1 MEHRVKLRARA
12 NHHFAYSGRCVL
24 VTNLDGQVTGSRD
37 EGFYAENTRLLSCD
51 LVTVNGE
58 PIKPV
63 VASPV
68 DGAALLAYFQIPQE
82 LVDLEPQGSKLP
94 EHALFVEHRRRV
106 GEGLRSELR
115 FTNYR
120 AHAVASCELAL
131 HLDADFADI
140 LEAMHGQRQQ
150 QADVEREWNAT
161 RQELTLRYCHPD
173 FQRAVAIRVEQVPGP
188 LRYEDGALHV
198 ALDLHPH
205 QSADLDL
212 VVEPIIDG
220 QRWSAPSAVFGG
232 PSTELERVRQQL
244 RDEIPAL
251 TTTNTSVALAW
262 RTATRDLASLPLGME
277 QGPATPIAGI
287 PLYQQFFGRDSL
299 TIAWQA
305 LLAMPLML
313 RDALTA
319 NAAWQGTQI
328 DDWRDEEPGKMIH
341 QARRGPLSVLEINPY
356 TRYYGDY
363 ATPPD
368 FLIMLG
374 QYLAWTNDLQT
385 VRELLPAARKAIRWL
400 ERYADLDHD
409 GFIEYVTRSKKG
421 VKNQGWKDAEQSIVD
436 EQGQL
441 VENPIATSELQAYW
455 YAGLRQS
462 ALAFFATGD
471 RAYAFE
477 LLGKAQQLQRRFDR
491 AFWMDDLQFYAV
503 GLGPNKQPIRAIA
516 SNAGHLLATGIV
528 PRSKAR
534 RVAQRLMAPDL
545 FSGWGIRTL
554 STENPAYNP
563 FSYHLGSVWPVDT
576 GTFALGF
583 GRYGYW
589 EEQHRLVEGL
599 FAVSDLFVENRIPE
613 VITGL
618 PRDEQHP
625 HPGIYPESNEPQ
637 GWSASAIVL
646 VVQALL
652 GLRPLAPLG
661 LLLVDPHLP
670 AWLPDLRLEG
680 IRMGKAAVDLHV
692 WRTRDGTSRYRAVQR
707 EGSVRVLRQ
716 PPPDGS
722 DSAIINRLWMALAS
736 TVRTYAGQAAQG
748 GG

>member
-1 MEHRVKLRARA
+1 MDHRVKLRARA

-51 LVTVNGE
+51 LITVNGE
-58 PIKPV
+58 PLKPV

-68 DGAALLAYFQIPQE
+68 DGAALLAYFQIPE
-82 LVDLEPQGSKLP
+82 EVVDLETKESKLP

-106 GEGLRSELR
+106 GDGMRSELR

-120 AHAVASCELAL
+120 AHAVAAFELVL

-150 QADVEREWNAT
+150 EGAVEREWNAA

-173 FQRAVAIRVEQVPGP
+173 LDRAVAVRVERAPGH
-188 LRYEDGALHV
+188 LRYEDGALRM
-198 ALDLHPH
+198 ALELYPH
-205 QSADLDL
+205 QPAELHL
-212 VVEPIIDG
+212 LIEPVVDG
-220 QRWSAPSAVFGG
+220 QRWNAPSSVFSG
-232 PSTELERVRQQL
+232 PPTELERVRAQL
-244 RDEIPAL
+244 RNEIPAL
-251 TTTNTSVALAW
+251 TSTNTSVALAW
-262 RTATRDLASLPLGME
+262 RTATRDLASLPLGLAE
-277 QGPATPIAGI
+277 GRATPIAGI

-305 LLAMPLML
+305 LLAMPSML

-328 DDWRDEEPGKMIH
+328 DDWRDEEPGKMLH

-374 QYLAWTNDLQT
+374 QYLAWTNDLET

-400 ERYADLDHD
+400 ERYADLDND
-409 GFIEYVTRSKKG
+409 GFIEYVMRSKQG
-421 VKNQGWKDAEQSIVD
+421 VKNQGLKDAKQSIVD
-436 EQGQL
+436 ERGQL
-441 VENPIATSELQAYW
+441 VENPVATSELQAYW
-455 YAGLRQS
+455 YAGLRQA
-462 ALAFFATGD
+462 ALTFFAAGD

-477 LLGKAQQLQRRFDR
+477 LLGKAKRLQQRFDQ

-503 GLGPNKQPIRAIA
+503 GLGPDKQQIRAIA

-534 RVAQRLMAPDL
+534 QVVQRLMQPDL

-554 STENPAYNP
+554 SSEHPAYNP
-563 FSYHLGSVWPVDT
+563 FSYHLGSVWPVDS

-589 EEQHRLVEGL
+589 EEQHRLAEALFGACDL
-599 FAVSDLFVENRIPE
+599 FAENRLPE
-613 VITGL
+613 VMSGL
-618 PRDEQHP
+618 PRAEQYP

-637 GWSASAIVL
+637 GWSASAIVM
-646 VVQALL
+646 VIQALL
-652 GLRPLAPLG
+652 GLRPAAPLG

-670 AWLPDLRLEG
+670 AWLPDLRLES
-680 IRMGKAAVDLHV
+680 IRVGRARVDLHM
-692 WRTRDGTSRYRAVQR
+692 WRTDDGTSRYRVTR
-707 EGSVRVLRQ
+707 LEGRVRVLRQ

-722 DSAIINRLWMALAS
+722 NSSLTHRLSAA
-736 TVRTYAGQAAQG
+736 AGSLFHH
-748 GG
+748 